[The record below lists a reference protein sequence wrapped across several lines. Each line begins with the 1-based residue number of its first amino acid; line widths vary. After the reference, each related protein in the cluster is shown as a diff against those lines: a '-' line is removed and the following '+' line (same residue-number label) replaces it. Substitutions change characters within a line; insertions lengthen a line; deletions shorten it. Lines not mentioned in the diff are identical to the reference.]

1 MIIPVGHESD
11 TVRRLPWITFIIMA
25 ICIVVHLFIS
35 GQVNKKLVEVEEI
48 GKELIRYYFDH
59 PYLEL
64 DTETKKLLFGNQYSQ
79 IERSL
84 DIYRYQEADEYRP
97 RQEEEQAKLDELSQ
111 NLMTAMNDTP
121 YRKYGFIPAEKS
133 FLALLTYMFIH
144 GGLLHLLGNLLL
156 LYLTGPF
163 IEDIWG
169 RPIYAAFYLTMGIS
183 SGFMFALHYPHF
195 SGPLIGASGAI
206 AGIMGAFL
214 VRYWKVKITFFYFF
228 FFFLIR
234 GTFKAP
240 AWLMLPLWVALEFFN
255 AQIMDSLNAEGGGGV
270 AHWVHVWGFAF
281 GVLVALGMKH
291 FQVEEKH
298 IHPKIEAQ
306 IDTLSEGFKVLD
318 KALTK
323 ESDGDLEGG
332 YTLLLEAARKN
343 SVERG
348 VIEGLWS
355 MGVKMG
361 REEEAAEYFIRF
373 IEGEIKRNKMDLAV
387 GHFRELKAKVPQA
400 TVSLPC
406 RIMLLQQ
413 LKEIKEFN
421 EAAELTRELL
431 GEVDHNLSPGLLLS
445 FANTALV
452 FSPSIAEKVVELC
465 LQHPEIPQEQK
476 DKLKFK
482 FDELYKKPP
491 TSTSVSY
498 GDKVTIEPES

>member
-1 MIIPVGHESD
+1 MIIPIGHESD

-25 ICIVVHLFIS
+25 SCIIVHIFIS
-35 GQVNKKLVEVEEI
+35 GQLNKKLEEVENT
-48 GKELIRYYFDH
+48 GRELVRYYFDH

-79 IERSL
+79 IERNL
-84 DIYRYQEADEYRP
+84 DFYREMEPDEYRP
-97 RQEEEQAKLDELSQ
+97 YQEDEQAKLDELSQ
-111 NLMTAMNDTP
+111 ELMTAMNDTP
-121 YRKYGFIPAEKS
+121 YRKYGFIPAERS

-144 GGLLHLLGNLLL
+144 GGLLHLLGNLFL

-163 IEDIWG
+163 IEDVWG
-169 RPIYAAFYLTMGIS
+169 RPIYAAFFVLMGIA

-195 SGPLIGASGAI
+195 NGPLIGASGAI

-214 VRYWKVKITFFYFF
+214 VRYWRTKITFFYFF

-255 AQIMDSLNAEGGGGV
+255 AQIMDSLNTEGGGGV

-291 FQVEEKH
+291 FSVEEKH

-306 IDTLSEGFKVLD
+306 IDNLSVGFKVLD
-318 KALTK
+318 EALNK
-323 ESDGDLEGG
+323 ESEGRIEEA
-332 YTLLLEAARKN
+332 YALLLEAARKN
-343 SVERG
+343 STDRG
-348 VIEGLWS
+348 VVEGLWS
-355 MGVKMG
+355 IGVKMG
-361 REEEAAEYFIRF
+361 REEEVAKFFIRL
-373 IEGEIKRNKMDLAV
+373 IENETRRNKMDLALD
-387 GHFRELKAKVPQA
+387 HFRDLKAKAPQ
-400 TVSLPC
+400 TSISLPYK
-406 RIMLLQQ
+406 IMMLQH
-413 LKEIKEFN
+413 LKELKEFN
-421 EAAELTRELL
+421 EAAELTHELL
-431 GEVDHNLSPGLLLS
+431 EEVNLNLSPGLLLN

-452 FSPSIAEKVVELC
+452 LSPSIAEKVVELC
-465 LQHPEIPQEQK
+465 LQHPEIPAEQK

-491 TSTSVSY
+491 TSTPVSSMEQIS
-498 GDKVTIEPES
+498 TESES

>member
-1 MIIPVGHESD
+1 MIIPIGHESD

-25 ICIVVHLFIS
+25 GCIIVHLFIS
-35 GQVNKKLVEVEEI
+35 GQVNKKLEEVEET
-48 GKELIRYYFDH
+48 GRELIRYYFDH

-84 DIYRYQEADEYRP
+84 DIYRYQVPSEAHPNR
-97 RQEEEQAKLDELSQ
+97 EEEQEKLDELS
-111 NLMTAMNDTP
+111 LKLTTAMNDTP

-163 IEDIWG
+163 IEDVWG
-169 RPIYAAFYLTMGIS
+169 RPIYAAFFLIMGMS

-195 SGPLIGASGAI
+195 NGPLIGASGAI

-214 VRYWKVKITFFYFF
+214 VRYWRIKITFFYFF

-255 AQIMDSLNAEGGGGV
+255 AQIMDSLNAESGGGV

-306 IDTLSEGFKVLD
+306 IDTLSEGYKVLD
-318 KALTK
+318 KALTR
-323 ESDGDLEGG
+323 ESDGNIEGA

-343 SVERG
+343 SMDRG
-348 VIEGLWS
+348 VVEALWS

-361 REEEAAEYFIRF
+361 REEEAAKFFIRM
-373 IEGEIKRNKMDLAV
+373 IESEIKRNKMDLAV
-387 GHFRELKAKVPQA
+387 DHFRDLKAKVPQA
-400 TVSLPC
+400 SISLPC
-406 RIMLLQQ
+406 KIMMLQH
-413 LKEIKEFN
+413 LKEIKAFE
-421 EAAELTRELL
+421 EAAGLTRELL
-431 GEVDHNLSPGLLLS
+431 REVNHNLSPGLLLG

-452 FSPSIAEKVVELC
+452 LSPSIAERVVELC

-482 FDELYKKPP
+482 FEELYKKPP
-491 TSTSVSY
+491 TSTPVSY
-498 GDKVTIEPES
+498 GDKVSFEPES